1 MPTALKYAVPG
12 MAGLLGLGAPEESE
26 AMPMARLVDTAGGL
40 LDANSK
46 RIATRVPGGKDP
58 VGNSLTENLIIDAPT
73 MELSPKQFDINVK
86 SLKNESTLK
95 SNARRPDVMG
105 TDFRNQLSDNLL
117 FMFDQVPGEIR
128 DQSKLWYDG
137 ANRLA
142 GKFAQRY
149 GVSQEQTSAVMAA
162 LSPQMDWFKNVSLAE
177 RVMDAV
183 QVQAKNGVT
192 PQMREDITRIYG
204 DPKYAKDVQAVL
216 AKPWESL
223 TGEQKAIFVR
233 TYDEAHNPRHYRI
246 VSPDGQFMDFA
257 KKQDGDPMAAGW
269 GSNREIAKA
278 ISVLEDGSIEN
289 ISKQM
294 GGAHKVRNFFNN
306 INVPND
312 MYGDVTIDTHAV
324 AADLM
329 SPFSGA
335 SPAVKQNLS
344 GNAAKNTGAIGT
356 YGLHADAYRQA
367 AGQADVLPREM
378 QSITWEAI
386 RGLFK
391 PGFKSNPKNVEA
403 VANIWQQYRKGEIT
417 LDKARQN
424 VIDLAGGIENPSWY
438 QPGRN
443 VQQIK
448 STAESSFQPSI
459 KSLLDLEQ

>member
-86 SLKNESTLK
+86 SLKDQSTLK

-117 FMFDQVPGEIR
+117 FMFDQVPGAIR

-137 ANRLA
+137 ANRMA

-177 RVMDAV
+177 RVIDIV
-183 QVQAKNGVT
+183 QNETSKGVT
-192 PQMREDITRIYG
+192 PEMVEKITKIYG
-204 DPKYAKDVQAVL
+204 KPQYAKDVQAVL
-216 AKPWESL
+216 TKPFEEL

-233 TYDEAHNPRHYRI
+233 TWDQTYNPSHYRI
-246 VSPDGQFMDFA
+246 VSPDGQFMDFSYN
-257 KKQDGDPMAAGW
+257 QDGKKSAISWQNNGA
-269 GSNREIAKA
+269 IAKA

-294 GGAHKVRNFFNN
+294 GGKHKVRNFFNN

-312 MYGDVTIDTHAV
+312 PYGDVTVDTHAV
-324 AADLM
+324 AADM
-329 SPFSGA
+329 ISPFSGN
-335 SPAVKQNLS
+335 SRAVTQNLS
-344 GNAAKNTGAIGT
+344 GNSALDTGAVGT

-386 RGLFK
+386 RGLFN

-403 VANIWQQYRKGEIT
+403 VADIWQQYRKGQIT

-438 QPGRN
+438 TPGRN